1 MEIGKLNQRITILEN
16 TTHIDN
22 KGNHKA
28 QQDELFSCWACV
40 SMRNSV
46 NASTEQTKAGV
57 TKEVQTLQFMIRQN
71 SETLRISTNENC
83 ILFRGVIY
91 NITGISPDF
100 ERRDYLKITAVA
112 RKVGDNVTIY

>member
-16 TTHIDN
+16 TTRIDN
-22 KGNHKA
+22 IGNHKA
-28 QQDELFSCWACV
+28 QQDEIFSCWACV
-40 SMRNSV
+40 SMRNSM
-46 NASTEQTKAGV
+46 NTSAEQTEAGV

-71 SETLRISTNENC
+71 SETLKISTTANC
-83 ILFRGVIY
+83 ISFHGVIY

-112 RKVGDNVTIY
+112 RKAGVKNDIC